1 MATIYVDPTVA
12 GTGTGTLNDPFKS
25 WASVTWAAGNTYLQK
40 GGTTSTVAITVN
52 VTGTLANPIV
62 VGSYDGATGARVS
75 GGINRA
81 RINGAGIRFPLRT
94 TGGVNYV
101 TFDNFE
107 VFGTDGGGTQTCR
120 ACMLGSDASAHPT
133 TTSSNCVV
141 SNCWLRDVKDPV
153 PGQDSNG
160 AQFFGNDNQF
170 LSNLIEDI
178 SCDGI
183 WGQGNNTIIT
193 GNTIRRV
200 SRGTIRGDCIQIYG
214 TSGLGCAGTYIAYND
229 LDHSDVESK
238 QCIISGD
245 VTGIAYSAN
254 AVIEFNVCRM
264 APYAGAI
271 MTTCVLAYGDGAV
284 VRNNVCIGGFNGIY
298 FHGAGCRVT
307 GNIVDGNTV
316 GISQAPTATGGVV
329 AHNACFD
336 STYLGIQADSDAT
349 FRCFNNILVNCVN
362 GIGLAGS
369 EDGNA
374 FWLCT
379 TNKIARVGSPTYGSR
394 TVTTDPLF
402 VDLAQPWLGL
412 KPGSPC
418 QSAGAYIQ
426 GARDRL
432 GRRYL
437 NPPNIGPWAVLKRV

>member
-25 WASVTWAAGNTYLQK
+25 WASVTWTAGNTYLQK
-40 GGTTSTVAITVN
+40 GGTTSTVAITVT
-52 VTGTLANPIV
+52 TGGSSEATRIV
-62 VGSYDGATGARVS
+62 VGSYDGATGSRTS

-81 RINGAGIRFPLRT
+81 RVNGAGMRFPLRT
-94 TGGVNYV
+94 NGGVNYV
-101 TFDNFE
+101 TFDNIE

-120 ACMLGSDASAHPT
+120 ACMLGSSAITPPGT
-133 TTSSNCVV
+133 MSSNCVV

-160 AQFFGNDNQF
+160 VQFFGDNNQF
-170 LSNLIEDI
+170 LNNLIEDI

-183 WGQGNNTIIT
+183 WGQGSNSVFI

-200 SRGTIRGDCIQIYG
+200 SRGTTRGDCIQLLGDG
-214 TSGLGCAGTYIAYND
+214 TVRNDNAYIAYNY

-238 QCIISGD
+238 QCVISGD
-245 VTGIAYSAN
+245 ATYSSG
-254 AVIEFNVCRM
+254 AVIEFNTCVMR
-264 APYAGAI
+264 PYEGSI
-271 MTTCVLAYGDGAV
+271 QTTCIMAEGPNSV
-284 VRNNVCIGGFNGIY
+284 VRNNVCIGGFMGIY
-298 FHGAGCRVT
+298 LTKGGGVAT
-307 GNIVDGNTV
+307 GNIVVGNTI
-316 GISQAPTATGGVV
+316 GIQQAPTGAAGGLV
-329 AHNACFD
+329 AHNACFN
-336 STYLGIQADSDAT
+336 STYLGIMADSDAT
-349 FRCFNNILVNCVN
+349 FRAYNNILVGCVN

-374 FWLCT
+374 FYQCD

-394 TVTTDPLF
+394 TVTSDPQFL
-402 VDLAQPWLGL
+402 DRTRPWLGL

-418 QSAGAYIQ
+418 QSAGTYIQ
-426 GARDRL
+426 GARDRF

-437 NPPNIGPWAVLKRV
+437 TPPNIGPWAVIGR